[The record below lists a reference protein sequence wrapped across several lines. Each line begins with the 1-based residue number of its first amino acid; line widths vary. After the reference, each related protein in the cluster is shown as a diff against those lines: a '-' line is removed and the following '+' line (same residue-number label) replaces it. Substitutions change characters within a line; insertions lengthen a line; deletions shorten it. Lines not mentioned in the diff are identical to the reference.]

1 MAEQKFSFCPYC
13 GAKLK
18 PDDVVCP
25 NCGKKLPQN
34 DEPKSNKVWTG
45 LSRLFG
51 NPYKEGMSRYQAEK
65 KEAAKN
71 KRKSNR
77 MIPS

>member
-13 GAKLK
+13 GAKLN

-25 NCGKKLPQN
+25 NCGKELPIDDDYSSKTN
-34 DEPKSNKVWTG
+34 SWWTG
-45 LSRLFG
+45 LSKLFG

-65 KEAAKN
+65 N
-71 KRKSNR
+71 KDKHKDKD
-77 MIPS
+77 

>member
-1 MAEQKFSFCPYC
+1 MAQQKFSFCPYC

-25 NCGKKLPQN
+25 NCGKKLPID
-34 DEPKSNKVWTG
+34 DENTPNTNSWWTG
-45 LSRLFG
+45 LSKLFG

-65 KEAAKN
+65 KAKGN
-71 KRKSNR
+71 KVNK
-77 MIPS
+77 PKE

>member
-1 MAEQKFSFCPYC
+1 MAKQKFSFCPYC

-18 PDDVVCP
+18 PDDAVCP
-25 NCGKKLPQN
+25 NCGKKLPL
-34 DEPKSNKVWTG
+34 DDHSEGSNNSNSWWTS

-65 KEAAKN
+65 NEE
-71 KRKSNR
+71 KRKKKN
-77 MIPS
+77 

>member
-1 MAEQKFSFCPYC
+1 MAKQKFSFCPYC

-25 NCGKKLPQN
+25 NCGKKLPV
-34 DEPKSNKVWTG
+34 DENQPASTNSWWTG

-51 NPYKEGMSRYQAEK
+51 NPYKEGMSRYRAEK
-65 KEAAKN
+65 NEKHQK
-71 KRKSNR
+71 
-77 MIPS
+77 

>member
-25 NCGKKLPQN
+25 NCGKKLPID
-34 DEPKSNKVWTG
+34 DEQSQSTNSWWSG
-45 LSRLFG
+45 LSKLFG
-51 NPYKEGMSRYQAEK
+51 NPYKEGMSRYQAGK
-65 KEAAKN
+65 KAKGN
-71 KRKSNR
+71 KVKK
-77 MIPS
+77 

>member
-25 NCGKKLPQN
+25 NCGKKMPVADDQQTSTN
-34 DEPKSNKVWTG
+34 SWWTG
-45 LSRLFG
+45 LNRLFG
-51 NPYKEGMSRYQAEK
+51 NPYKEGMSRYRAEK
-65 KEAAKN
+65 GS
-71 KRKSNR
+71 KRKK
-77 MIPS
+77 

>member
-1 MAEQKFSFCPYC
+1 MAEQKFLFCPYC

-25 NCGKKLPQN
+25 NCGKKLPI
-34 DEPKSNKVWTG
+34 DDGHSEEPTSSNSWWTG
-45 LSRLFG
+45 LSKLFG

-65 KEAAKN
+65 KSKGN
-71 KRKSNR
+71 KTKR
-77 MIPS
+77 